1 MQVAAGGR
9 LYNVV
14 VDTEET
20 GKQLLKNGDLRSRVT
35 IIPLNKIQTYTIPD
49 RVQQAARRLV
59 NISPPLLFCYTDG
72 CSLLVIDD
80 LSKSEVYTN
89 CFVGWS

>member
-1 MQVAAGGR
+1 M
-9 LYNVV
+9 V

-20 GKQLLKNGDLRSRVT
+20 GKKLLKNGDLQSRVT

-59 NISPPLLFCYTDG
+59 SASPLT
-72 CSLLVIDD
+72 SLVILVDVAFWFVMTC
-80 LSKSEVYTN
+80 LNEKYILI

>member
-1 MQVAAGGR
+1 M
-9 LYNVV
+9 V

-20 GKQLLKNGDLRSRVT
+20 GKQLLKNGELRSRVT

-59 NISPPLLFCYTDG
+59 NLFPLYSFVILVDVAFW
-72 CSLLVIDD
+72 LLMTYLNETYI
-80 LSKSEVYTN
+80 LIAL
-89 CFVGWS
+89 